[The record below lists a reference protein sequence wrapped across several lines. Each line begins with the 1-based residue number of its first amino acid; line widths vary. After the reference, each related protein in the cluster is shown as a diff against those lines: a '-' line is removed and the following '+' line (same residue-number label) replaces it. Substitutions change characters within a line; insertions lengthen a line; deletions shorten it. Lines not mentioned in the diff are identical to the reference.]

1 MKKEFYVNLDYN
13 RAKRRNSIL
22 LSCLLAIFLLGTVS
36 LFVLQK
42 DYMFIAFFALFLAV
56 PIIAIP
62 STFKNYPLTTDPF
75 VTITDKEITIGNES
89 VKIKDIVRVKC
100 IIDLPYSKIDSENH
114 KLLNEMKIA
123 KPEDIYYGSFDVVT
137 RDEKGK
143 VKIVYS
149 HIDGVIGALESAI
162 EAGVKHYKLT
172 YSIKKLSAE
181 SEFDFKGHLAKERE
195 KEFQM
200 ASKKSKTKHLI

>member
-1 MKKEFYVNLDYN
+1 MSLYIAASASVGKIIINKIGASDI
-13 RAKRRNSIL
+13 S
-22 LSCLLAIFLLGTVS
+22 TVVMIES
-36 LFVLQK
+36 YQ
-42 DYMFIAFFALFLAV
+42 
-56 PIIAIP
+56 
-62 STFKNYPLTTDPF
+62 TCF
-75 VTITDKEITIGNES
+75 VTAVNKEDMIIYGKFGN
-89 VKIKDIVRVKC
+89 KIKDIVRVKC